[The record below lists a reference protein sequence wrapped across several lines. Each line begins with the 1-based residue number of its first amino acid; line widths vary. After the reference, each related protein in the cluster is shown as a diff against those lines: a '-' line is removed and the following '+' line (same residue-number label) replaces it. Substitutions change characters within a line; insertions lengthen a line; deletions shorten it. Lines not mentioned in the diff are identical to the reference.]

1 VIKMEVENEM
11 QEIRIAKV
19 VVNIGTGEVGD
30 EVEKSFQLVEKLTGT
45 TPIRTE
51 SEDAAKTFGKRSG
64 LNLGVMATL
73 REEEAR
79 EFLEKV
85 LPATD
90 NEIDEDAFD
99 GNGNFSFGISE
110 YIDVPGIDYDSDI
123 GMRGFEVAVKLE
135 RPGYRT
141 KRRDHKPREIGKD
154 HRISD
159 EEAIEFVE
167 EELGMEVTR

>member
-1 VIKMEVENEM
+1 MPETENEM
-11 QEIRIAKV
+11 KDIEIAKV

-30 EVEKSFQLVEKLTGT
+30 AVEKSYQLVEKLTGS
-45 TPIRTE
+45 TPVRTE
-51 SEDAAKTFGKRSG
+51 SGGNAKTFGKRAG
-64 LNLGVMATL
+64 LDLGVMTTL
-73 REEEAR
+73 RGEEAR

-85 LPATD
+85 LPAVD
-90 NEIDEDAFD
+90 NQISENAFD

-110 YIDVPGIDYDSDI
+110 YIDVPGVDYDSDI

-141 KRRDHKPREIGKD
+141 RKRDHKPREIGKD

-159 EEAIEFVE
+159 EEAKEFVE
-167 EELGMEVTR
+167 DELGLEVTH